1 MIILLV
7 LGAVMVESFSIHRRT
22 KPKKG
27 VLSYLSYHII
37 SFIINQSTIVLS
49 SGGLDEDI
57 KPESSESAVDKQ
69 SSAETTAHKSD
80 ALENKE
86 VSTETA
92 NESNAD
98 DSQDKSSRVR
108 RRVINRRRKGKSAGI
123 ISHGKN
129 F

>member
-1 MIILLV
+1 
-7 LGAVMVESFSIHRRT
+7 MVESFSIHRRT